1 MTYYTITTSNAY
13 GIARFPNVRNLAQAI
28 VFAMQF
34 SANGSSDVVDQ
45 ETGAIMASF
54 TDGKLTYADLDP
66 YAGY

>member
-1 MTYYTITTSNAY
+1 MTYYTIITSNAY
-13 GIARFPNVRNLAQAI
+13 GIARFPNVRNLAQAVI
-28 VFAMQF
+28 FAMQF

-54 TDGKLTYADLDP
+54 SDGKPTYFDLAP